1 MTEQLNVD
9 IAAGSEQF
17 SEEVD
22 RYDGAM
28 NSAFREALVL
38 CTDDE
43 FRCKIYYLNAL
54 YCLNQLQGRQMAL
67 AAMVQDE
74 TDRDYYKHRNGV
86 KSFPFPGD
94 NWNTTMTTVIDEI
107 WNLIKELY
115 SDMIKP

>member
-1 MTEQLNVD
+1 MLLLFGTGVCTKRRRQLDVD
-9 IAAGSEQF
+9 IAAGSEQI
-17 SEEVD
+17 SEEVH

-67 AAMVQDE
+67 AAMESPD
-74 TDRDYYKHRNGV
+74 
-86 KSFPFPGD
+86 F
-94 NWNTTMTTVIDEI
+94 EI
-107 WNLIKELY
+107 KQK
-115 SDMIKP
+115 D